1 MTQINLTTPHD
12 DLADAIE
19 QVRDGNPIVLEVQ
32 GKPVAALVSLA
43 DLQRVEEHLEN
54 LRDAE
59 IAERASREFHDSGQ
73 TAIPLEDLAREFGV
87 AIPGTTSE

>member
-59 IAERASREFHDSGQ
+59 AAERASREFHESGEA
-73 TAIPLEDLAREFGV
+73 AIPLEDLARELNI
-87 AIPGTTSE
+87 ALPGMTSE

>member
-1 MTQINLTTPHD
+1 MTQISLRSPHD
-12 DLADAIE
+12 DLADALE
-19 QVRDGNPIVLEVQ
+19 QVRDGDPIVLEVQ

-59 IAERASREFHDSGQ
+59 IAERASREFHESGQ
-73 TAIPLEDLAREFGV
+73 TAIPLEDLARELGV
-87 AIPGTTSE
+87 ALPRTTSK